1 MSERRGLDLFVIA
14 GRWLRSSLLM
24 LVLATLSPVHADDLV
39 VSYRSPESDND
50 RRLDYTT
57 DLLRLALD
65 KTVASHGGYRFEH
78 QDRMNKVRNIRVAK
92 SNVHPNFFAVLSFDE
107 AFGKDGLDYVRF
119 PLHLG
124 VVGYRVCFTAP
135 AARAAVAKIDNVV
148 ELKKFSIGQGAGWQD
163 VNVLRSN
170 GFEVAEVPSYE
181 SLFAMLNK
189 DRFDLL
195 CRGINDVAGEMQAH
209 PELVLDHSFM
219 LSYAMPQFF
228 YTHKDNQSARQRVE
242 LGLKRAYADG
252 SLLSLFK
259 LHFRQSI
266 EAAEPRKRRVF
277 KLSNS
282 AVTGI
287 DFDFKKYDLDLNDVS
302 H

>member
-1 MSERRGLDLFVIA
+1 MTRS
-14 GRWLRSSLLM
+14 WLRSSLQLLC
-24 LVLATLSPVHADDLV
+24 LVLMTLSPVYAEDLV

-65 KTVASHGGYRFEH
+65 KTIASHGGYRFEQ

-92 SNVHPNFFAVLSFDE
+92 SNMHPNFFAVLSFDE
-107 AFGKDGLDYVRF
+107 AFAKEGLDYVRF

-124 VVGYRVCFTAP
+124 VVGYRVCFVAP
-135 AARAAVAKIDNVV
+135 AARAAVAKIEGVA
-148 ELKKFSIGQGAGWQD
+148 ELKKFSIGQGVGWQD
-163 VNVLRSN
+163 VNVLRNN

-181 SLFAMLNK
+181 SLFGMLSK

-219 LSYAMPQFF
+219 LSYPMPQFL
-228 YTHKDNQSARQRVE
+228 YTHKDNQAARQRVE

-252 SLLSLFK
+252 SLLNLFK

-266 EAAEPRKRRVF
+266 EAADPRKRRVI
-277 KLSNS
+277 KLSNA

-287 DFDFKKYDLDLNDVS
+287 DFDFKKYDFDLNEFS
-302 H
+302 R